1 MNAGIT
7 FIVCLALLGFYF
19 TGYLIGKSSG
29 EGKYSSPMWLEMLN
43 AALIVSAVTTALYVL
58 IKMITISIQIH

>member
-19 TGYLIGKSSG
+19 TGYLIGKAVEKDG
-29 EGKYSSPMWLEMLN
+29 YFANEQVAFIAGATLIIT
-43 AALIVSAVTTALYVL
+43 AATALYAL